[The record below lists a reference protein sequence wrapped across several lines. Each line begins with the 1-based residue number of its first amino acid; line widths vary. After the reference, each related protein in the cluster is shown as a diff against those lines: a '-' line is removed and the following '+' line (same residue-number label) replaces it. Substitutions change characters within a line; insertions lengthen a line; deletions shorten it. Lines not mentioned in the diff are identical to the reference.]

1 MLKTRLWQ
9 TCSCSDACGIRGNPV
24 WGSGPRESRI
34 MIIGEAPGKWED
46 KYGKPFVGKSGKE
59 LDNYLSR
66 FAHISRDACYVTN
79 LLKCRPDSRDRDPK
93 PEEIAICTEAYLVR
107 ELTEVAPR
115 FIIAAGKFAASW
127 LFQSPVKM
135 EMVHGIGYR
144 WEGFGIAAT
153 VIPVYHPSYG
163 LHSTRKMRFIQED
176 FESVGEIVRG
186 AGDVREWVKFDPQ
199 ATIVGEYE
207 EEDGIGD
214 LEGENGVPDMG

>member
-1 MLKTRLWQ
+1 M
-9 TCSCSDACGIRGNPV
+9 V
-24 WGSGPRESRI
+24 
-34 MIIGEAPGKWED
+34 IGEAPGKWED
-46 KYGKPFVGKSGKE
+46 RDGKPFVGKSGKE

-66 FAHISRDACYVTN
+66 FARISRDACYITN
-79 LLKCRPDSRDRDPK
+79 VVKCRPDSRDRDPK
-93 PEEIAICTEAYLVR
+93 PKEIAICTEAYLVE
-107 ELTEVAPR
+107 ELGEVAPR

-176 FESVGEIVRG
+176 FEMVGEIVRG
-186 AGDVREWVKFDPQ
+186 AGDVREWVKSAPQ
-199 ATIVGEYE
+199 ATIVGGYE
-207 EEDGIGD
+207 EEDGID
-214 LEGENGVPDMG
+214 DMGEQNGLI